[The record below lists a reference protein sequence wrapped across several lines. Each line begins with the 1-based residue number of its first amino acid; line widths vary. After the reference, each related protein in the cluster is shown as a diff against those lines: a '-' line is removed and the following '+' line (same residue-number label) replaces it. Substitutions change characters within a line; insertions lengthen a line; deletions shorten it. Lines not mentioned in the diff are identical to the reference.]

1 VATGVFSWTGW
12 IFRFR
17 SAGSASWAANQFND
31 STIGTSRGI
40 CVSECSNKTIP
51 LLTSAIRVW
60 QFKQT
65 KSRHAVK
72 RDGFCESKAV

>member
-1 VATGVFSWTGW
+1 MIPPLGQVG
-12 IFRFR
+12 
-17 SAGSASWAANQFND
+17 
-31 STIGTSRGI
+31 GI

-51 LLTSAIRVW
+51 LLTSAIPVW